1 MRAPAPGP
9 VRAARARAALAA
21 LLLAAAPAACGDIT
35 VPNPNN
41 PSVGDVA
48 AAPTATSVAAL
59 ATGLLRGTR
68 TNVAESVRWLGAFG
82 REGYPMSVTGASLPG
97 SVRDPLNGNGFP
109 GNVLYADPYRNIRSA
124 NILLD
129 AVDRVPTFTDAQKEA
144 VRGFAKTVQAYD
156 FLQVI
161 VTRDRFGAPIEVGT
175 DPTGPLAPVATRA
188 EVYAHVARLLDEG
201 RAHLQA
207 GGATFPF
214 PLTSGLAGF
223 NTPAAF
229 VRLNRAVRARAAVY
243 TDQWGPALAALGES
257 FLDTGAP
264 LASGAYH
271 VFTTNSGDAIN
282 PNFRPDLLWAHRWL
296 RTEAQRRADGSLDL
310 RAQTKL
316 ATVPAFT
323 VQAITSDVQFTMY
336 NSATAPIPWV
346 KNEELI
352 LLRAEANLGRGDRAA
367 ALRDINF
374 IRVNSGGLPP
384 LPDGFAGDLL
394 GELLYNKRYSLV
406 WEGGHTWIDM
416 RHYGRLDQIPVT
428 AADPRL
434 FEAMPIPVAECQPR
448 DPQPDGCGVVDGIT
462 PPPRPAAVAGP

>member
-1 MRAPAPGP
+1 MRARILPLLRAPRTAG
-9 VRAARARAALAA
+9 AA
-21 LLLAAAPAACGDIT
+21 LLLLATTSLACGEIT

-41 PSVGDVA
+41 PSVGDVE

-97 SVRDPLNGNGFP
+97 SIRDPLNGNGFP

-124 NILLD
+124 NILLE
-129 AVDRVPTFTDAQKEA
+129 AVDKVPTYTPAQKEA
-144 VRGFAKTVQAYD
+144 VRGFAKTIKAYD

-161 VTRDRFGAPIEVGT
+161 VTRDRFGAPIEVGA
-175 DPTGPLAPVATRA
+175 DPTGALAPIAPRA
-188 EVYAHVARLLDEG
+188 EVYAYIARLLDEA
-201 RAHLQA
+201 RTHLRA
-207 GGATFPF
+207 GGTSFPF
-214 PLTSGLAGF
+214 PLTSGLAGL
-223 NTPAAF
+223 NTPATF
-229 VRLNRAVRARAAVY
+229 VRLNRALRARAAVY
-243 TDQWGPALAALGES
+243 TDDWQAALAALGES

-271 VFTTNSGDAIN
+271 VFTTNSGDVTN
-282 PNFRPDLLWAHRWL
+282 PNFRPDLLFAHRRL
-296 RTEAQRRADGSLDL
+296 RTEAQRRADGTLDL

-316 ATVPAFT
+316 TTVPAFT
-323 VQAITSDVQFTMY
+323 VQGITSDVQFTMY

-346 KNEELI
+346 KNEELV
-352 LLRAEANLGRGDRAA
+352 LLRAEANLGLGNRAA
-367 ALRDINF
+367 ALRDINVV
-374 IRVNSGGLPP
+374 RVNAGGLPA
-384 LPDGFAGDLL
+384 LPDDFAGDLL

-434 FEAMPIPVAECQPR
+434 FDAMPIPVAECQPR
-448 DPQPDGCGVVDGIT
+448 TPQPTGCGIVTGIT
-462 PPPRPAAVAGP
+462 PTPRAAGAFEP